1 MKRKTT
7 RPAKAKPQRT
17 GSTGSAVKATLDAYP
32 SAPRRQLLALR
43 KLIHDTA
50 RKTEGVGPLEE
61 ALKWG
66 QISFLTTESKSGST
80 IRIDRV
86 KDGDNQV
93 AVFFRQ
99 LVQGGSEDFL
109 DSLLLLCGHVVHS
122 ATPPIRA
129 PARVVRDKNWSHS
142 VKRNFGEKWL
152 KNFARAGA
160 LAVSLGSGFAKRPP
174 WHASLLESAWS
185 NRIR

>member
-1 MKRKTT
+1 VKRKTT

-86 KDGDNQV
+86 KSDDNQIAIFFHCQTNLVETFRERYPELDYSGNRAILLDAEKKLPEAKLRHCV
-93 AVFFRQ
+93 A
-99 LVQGGSEDFL
+99 LALTYHLG
-109 DSLLLLCGHVVHS
+109 
-122 ATPPIRA
+122 
-129 PARVVRDKNWSHS
+129 
-142 VKRNFGEKWL
+142 KRNK
-152 KNFARAGA
+152 A
-160 LAVSLGSGFAKRPP
+160 
-174 WHASLLESAWS
+174 
-185 NRIR
+185 